1 MPTELEDFPVV
12 FAGGGGN
19 MLAGRVYRQAGDL
32 TARQPAV
39 LVSGS
44 WLTVKEQMAQVYA
57 RALAER
63 GYTTITFDFAGF
75 GQSGGDLRQAE
86 LPTRKVADITAAA
99 RHAST
104 LSYVHPGRVGY
115 LAVCASAQYALAA
128 LAGGAPIRSFVSV
141 AGWYHDIATVMPF
154 YGGAQGVAA
163 RLDRARAALERYLAT
178 GEVVTVPA
186 YAPGDDRAGM
196 SFPLDYYGDA
206 GRGAVPEWPN
216 AMAELSWRDWLTF
229 DGLAAAPAVSAPT
242 LLVHADQCVLPGN
255 VRTVHERLA
264 GPAELVWDEGEQTDF
279 YDRPRQVA
287 LAADAA
293 DRHFRATLAPGS
305 PGAGPGAR

>member
-1 MPTELEDFPVV
+1 MPTELENFPVV

-32 TARQPAV
+32 TTRQPVV
-39 LVSGS
+39 LVTGS

-63 GYTTITFDFAGF
+63 GYTAITFDFAGF

-86 LPTRKVADITAAA
+86 LPTRKIADITAAA
-99 RHAST
+99 RYAST
-104 LSYVHPGRVGY
+104 LSYAQPGRVGY

-128 LAGGAPIRSFVSV
+128 IAGGAPISSYVSV
-141 AGWYHDIATVMPF
+141 AGWFHDTASVTPF
-154 YGGAQGVAA
+154 YGGAEGVAA
-163 RLDRARAALERYLAT
+163 RVDRAHKALERYLAT

-196 SFPLDYYGDA
+196 FFPLDYYGDA
-206 GRGAVPEWPN
+206 DRGAVPAWTN

-229 DGLAAAPAVSAPT
+229 DGLAAAPAVSVPT
-242 LLVHADQCVLPGN
+242 LLVHGDQCVLPDN
-255 VRTVHERLA
+255 VRAVHERLA
-264 GPAELVWDEGEQTDF
+264 GPAELVWKEGEQTDF
-279 YDRPRQVA
+279 YDRPRQVT
-287 LAADAA
+287 LAVDAA
-293 DRHFRATLAPGS
+293 DQHLRATLS
-305 PGAGPGAR
+305 